1 MLLIQKYP
9 TKYVYLIVIFLY
21 TLSNSLTPLFAQHL
35 GYQAT
40 FVVRFLMGMSDG
52 FVTPSINTFI
62 SQWFPVNERST
73 ALGLNAIGEQ
83 LAGVTESPLAA
94 LFCQSSFGWP
104 AVFYVAGI
112 SGTIWCTIWLFA
124 GSSNPYECRKITEK
138 ERNYLLSANGSNLK
152 KQTTISWRNVPFK
165 AIFTSIPFLAQ
176 LQCHFLMCFS
186 SALLETYLPTYFK
199 EVLLLGVI
207 TNGLYISLPNF
218 FNLLGKVVWGIGFD
232 HLKQNDI
239 LTPTA
244 SAKFSQAVSSY
255 GMAISF
261 ICLALFVDCSN
272 RTLALIICCFLFA
285 FQGIECSGFVTSLLS
300 LAPRYTASLSSISLF
315 TAQLGAL
322 ATPYIVSAYQT
333 KDVTHW
339 KALFLTSSAICMISG
354 TIFII
359 FGSGEV
365 QPWALEERE
374 STANLSESETETGT
388 GTNSET
394 AA

>member
-1 MLLIQKYP
+1 MTCMINSTAEIDEDYAIEKMDYVQNYDAQKCTPANNSKDPIDYGGNLHWSKHQQNIVFSGQFWGGCLTVLPSMLLIQKYP
-9 TKYVYLIVIFLY
+9 AKYVYLIVIFLY

-112 SGTIWCTIWLFA
+112 IGTIWCTIWLFA

-152 KQTTISWRNVPFK
+152 KQATSSWRNVPFK

-207 TNGLYISLPNF
+207 TVSRIIVNGKANENSRTVSTFHYRIS
-218 FNLLGKVVWGIGFD
+218 
-232 HLKQNDI
+232 
-239 LTPTA
+239 
-244 SAKFSQAVSSY
+244 
-255 GMAISF
+255 
-261 ICLALFVDCSN
+261 
-272 RTLALIICCFLFA
+272 
-285 FQGIECSGFVTSLLS
+285 
-300 LAPRYTASLSSISLF
+300 
-315 TAQLGAL
+315 
-322 ATPYIVSAYQT
+322 
-333 KDVTHW
+333 
-339 KALFLTSSAICMISG
+339 
-354 TIFII
+354 
-359 FGSGEV
+359 
-365 QPWALEERE
+365 
-374 STANLSESETETGT
+374 STC
-388 GTNSET
+388 
-394 AA
+394 